1 MLNLQRNVHNETKF
15 LNNIYDHI
23 LIPYDNNNVVPE
35 TPPKQIMKSKRK
47 SNIYVNFFE
56 QNEFES
62 NTPTFESNTPT
73 FESNTP
79 TFESNT
85 PRMYQ
90 DVHDNTIHIKIP
102 RNSDLYINYEKINNL
117 SLTQ

>member
-1 MLNLQRNVHNETKF
+1 MICCCKRKTNNNFQMLNLQRNVHNETKF

-56 QNEFES
+56 QNAMFIS
-62 NTPTFESNTPT
+62 TFKGLK
-73 FESNTP
+73 
-79 TFESNT
+79 
-85 PRMYQ
+85 R
-90 DVHDNTIHIKIP
+90 
-102 RNSDLYINYEKINNL
+102 INIFWHHQSCIY
-117 SLTQ
+117 